1 MEVVEEVQQRRISGG
16 PEENWQTNGTN
27 KDIKDDFSKIPA
39 EKRQSTRNLSKR
51 LSRHGH
57 KMCHMTVQNYL
68 VKNLGAK
75 AFKRRKIPK
84 LTEKHVKR
92 RLKFCKDRRK
102 WTPDDWKK
110 VIWSDES
117 PYQLYPEGNSKNDVI
132 WAKSPE
138 GVETIELMKFSPKV
152 MVWGAMTSTCLSEL
166 HIVPQKTSIDAV
178 YYQENILEKNLLP
191 MMSRTATTGDLT
203 ERKCPRKKSELVFM
217 QDGARCH
224 TAATTTQWLQDN
236 EIQFWGKDE
245 WPPNS
250 PDLNPIENLWSIL
263 QESMQKEKSP
273 PKDVDGLTKLLKKSW
288 RNIPLETLENLV
300 NSMPHRVKAVIE
312 AEGHYVIK

>member
-75 AFKRRKIPK
+75 AFKRWKIPK

-110 VIWSDES
+110 VIWSNEN
-117 PYQLYPEGNSKNDVI
+117 YQLYPKGNSKNDVI

-312 AEGHYVIK
+312 AKGHYVIK